1 MASTTNL
8 GLTKPNIGNTDW
20 GTDVNDNWDK
30 IDKCV
35 PVGVVHMYIGS
46 TAPDGWL
53 FLNADTIG
61 NASSGA
67 THASDDYET
76 LFDLVKALYPNS
88 GSESFSSGDTV
99 ILPDMRGRC
108 PLGVGQGSGLTNRTL
123 GNMLGTETH
132 ALSTGEMGNHQHG
145 KYSGSGGYGYGTT
158 NPIYSS
164 LTSEKSVTTAA
175 TAHQNMQ
182 PSLCVNFI
190 IKT

>member
-1 MASTTNL
+1 MATTTNI

-67 THASDDYET
+67 THASDDYEI

-88 GSESFSSGDTV
+88 GTESFSSGDTV
-99 ILPDMRGRC
+99 TLPDMRGRS

-123 GNMLGTETH
+123 GNMLGTEKH
-132 ALSTGEMGNHQHG
+132 ALSSGEMGNHQHG